1 MGVKVTLTKS
11 FSGSNERQVRTIIGL
26 GLRKFGHSRILKDT
40 PEIRGMIFKV
50 QHLVSSETVKEE
62 PKKLPRRKP
71 RHIKNRDAR
80 RAREA
85 TAAAKK

>member
-11 FSGSNERQVRTIIGL
+11 FSGSDVSQVRTIIGL

-62 PKKLPRRKP
+62 PKKVARRKP

-85 TAAAKK
+85 SAAKK